1 MKRWIRLI
9 CVLLC
14 MVCLNGCSV
23 EYGNIEEQDSSE
35 KQTISYENKSENY
48 YGKWAEENGELQ
60 EEHTQITTKEEKV
73 TSGEIP
79 EFSGEAFIVL
89 NNNQPEFPTKDMKKD
104 SFESYSPLDSLGRC
118 GAAYAKIG
126 KELMPTEE
134 RGAIAKVKPVGWH
147 AVKYDCVEGKY
158 LYNRCHLIGFQLT
171 GENAN
176 ERNLITGTRYM
187 NIDGMLDF
195 ENLVADYIRKTSNHV
210 LYRVTPVYEGNN
222 LIAKGLQMEAYSVED
237 KGEGVCYNVFVY
249 NSQLGVVI
257 DYATGESYLGN
268 GNKEIQKPTKKPNKQ
283 SAEKIIGNKNSKT
296 YHRESCS
303 RLPNKKNRI
312 YFKSKEEAKA
322 AGYNNPCGF
331 CNP

>member
-1 MKRWIRLI
+1 MDMKRWIRLI

-14 MVCLNGCSV
+14 VVCLNGCSV
-23 EYGNIEEQDSSE
+23 YGTEEEQDSSK

-48 YGKWAEENGELQ
+48 YGKWAEETGELQ

-73 TSGEIP
+73 TSSEIP

-89 NNNQPEFPTKDMKKD
+89 NDNQPEFSAKDMKKEP
-104 SFESYSPLDSLGRC
+104 FESYSPLDSLKRC

-195 ENLVADYIRKTSNHV
+195 ENLVADYIRKNSNHV
-210 LYRVTPVYEGNN
+210 LYRVTPVYEGDN

-249 NSQLGVVI
+249 NSQPGVEI
-257 DYATGESYLGN
+257 DYSTGESHLS
-268 GNKEIQKPTKKPNKQ
+268 NKAIQKSTKKPQKQ
-283 SAEKIIGNKNSKT
+283 PVKKIIGNKNSKT
-296 YHRESCS
+296 YHQESCS
-303 RLPNKKNRI
+303 RLPKEQNRI
-312 YFKSKEEAKA
+312 YFNSKEEAKA
-322 AGYNNPCGF
+322 AGYDNPCGF